1 MHLKRR
7 AIHSAHIAYYV
18 YYVYICRIES
28 IKLNDMKSI
37 VIKKR
42 KNIDL
47 PVAALQKLS
56 IMAASQGE
64 SLKAFI
70 ERLLIEKAENLK
82 IEVLT
87 NPSPSGDEW
96 FDDPKN
102 LAEIESRI
110 QAYKEGKTEVTV
122 TLRSTEEIKD
132 FISNL

>member
-7 AIHSAHIAYYV
+7 AIHPAHIA

-56 IMAASQGE
+56 VMAASQGE

-70 ERLLIEKAENLK
+70 ERLLIEKAESLK

-102 LAEIESRI
+102 LVEIESRI
-110 QAYKEGKTEVTV
+110 QAYKEGKTEVAV
-122 TLRSTEEIKD
+122 ILRSTEEIKN

>member
-1 MHLKRR
+1 
-7 AIHSAHIAYYV
+7 
-18 YYVYICRIES
+18 
-28 IKLNDMKSI
+28 MKSI

-56 IMAASQGE
+56 VMAASQGE

-70 ERLLIEKAENLK
+70 ERLLIEKAESLK

-102 LAEIESRI
+102 LVEIESRI
-110 QAYKEGKTEVTV
+110 QAYKEGKTEVAV
-122 TLRSTEEIKD
+122 ILRSTEEIKN